1 MENRNNLLFI
11 LMIAVV
17 ILLSWGLTEN
27 FVQRSAPLTS
37 NTCKQDSL
45 QILVD
50 SLQNENE
57 YIKEEIS
64 MLEDGFDFKERRYEE
79 ILFEY
84 EYGIDHLKN
93 YHPEAYKDFH
103 RIIAHKERYS
113 KEVERENKKMLSPQ
127 NFLYEYNRW

>member
-127 NFLYEYNRW
+127 NF